1 MASLDRQGDVFV
13 LHLGDDENR
22 IGPKFIETVLGH
34 LDAVANAPAPRALVT
49 NASGK
54 FFSFGLDVEWMRAN
68 REQVP
73 EHLANLHELL
83 ARFVE
88 LPVPTVAAIQGHA
101 FAGGALLALAHDHI
115 VMRADRGYFC
125 LPEIDIQ
132 VPFSPGLMSLI
143 TSAMPARTAR
153 EVVLTGRRY
162 GGHEALAAGIVDEA
176 VPEDA
181 VFPAALSWAE
191 ATAAK
196 EPRTFAAMKRGLY
209 AETLAALRDAD
220 ANRAEVD
227 RFDPAFAILLG

>member
-1 MASLDRQGDVFV
+1 MPTLDRQGDLYV

-22 IGPKFIETVLGH
+22 IGPDFIESVLGH
-34 LDAVANAPAPRALVT
+34 LDEVAAAPPPRALVT
-49 NASGK
+49 AASGK
-54 FFSFGLDVEWMRAN
+54 FFSFGLDVGWMRAN
-68 REQVP
+68 RDRVP
-73 EHLANLHELL
+73 EHLSNLHELL
-83 ARFVE
+83 ARFLE

-132 VPFSPGLMSLI
+132 VPFSPGLMRLI
-143 TSAMPARTAR
+143 TSAMPERTAR

-162 GGHEALAAGIVDEA
+162 GGEDAVAAGIVDEA
-176 VPEDA
+176 VPEA
-181 VFPAALSWAE
+181 ELLGAAMAWAEPAA
-191 ATAAK
+191 AK
-196 EPRTFAAMKRGLY
+196 DPATFAAMKRGLY
-209 AETLAALRDAD
+209 AETLAALRDGD